1 MKKFSVVI
9 LSVCLICLLVSCGR
23 KITPN
28 SYYDITDGVVIGE
41 YKEMNFTVCSYN
53 IKGGEATT
61 QSVTKAKNNIESV
74 GADIAGLQEVDN
86 LSNRTG
92 KQDFL
97 SIFKNSSALNN
108 VAYYAVDIMGFDET
122 YGLAEVS
129 KNIFDKSH
137 SFKLPYPYDIEKS
150 DVEKR
155 IIIRSLITINGVQI
169 AFYNTHLSYEDVN
182 MPDGASLRKAQF
194 DYILQLLDSD
204 PCPYKVVTGDFNVL
218 SFSEFDDLVKSGYK
232 IVNNSEN
239 KFASYRGD
247 DVSFKAIDN
256 IIYSSRLELVSSG
269 MKEDDL
275 SDHNM
280 LYATFKTLK

>member
-1 MKKFSVVI
+1 
-9 LSVCLICLLVSCGR
+9 
-23 KITPN
+23 
-28 SYYDITDGVVIGE
+28 
-41 YKEMNFTVCSYN
+41 
-53 IKGGEATT
+53 
-61 QSVTKAKNNIESV
+61 
-74 GADIAGLQEVDN
+74 
-86 LSNRTG
+86 
-92 KQDFL
+92 
-97 SIFKNSSALNN
+97 
-108 VAYYAVDIMGFDET
+108 
-122 YGLAEVS
+122 
-129 KNIFDKSH
+129 
-137 SFKLPYPYDIEKS
+137 
-150 DVEKR
+150 
-155 IIIRSLITINGVQI
+155 
-169 AFYNTHLSYEDVN
+169 

-239 KFASYRGD
+239 KFDSYRGD